1 MNELITKNIGKNK
14 SKLLEYY
21 RSRSEELIAE
31 AKQVFADTE
40 YKQRASLVNKGLIEA
55 KGNLLKILEQKSKKE
70 KWTSDVILEGVLII
84 TYTNYVVMLEARNDV
99 WPYEYM
105 AFARRIGELWEPFCL
120 LCWEYPLNDNLSYF
134 VPPLF
139 KDVKKKLTKEIHDFI
154 DSLEIS
160 EKEKIELRDYYQ
172 KVWAL
177 VTSGEIKLELDL
189 HFEQGKNKFV
199 VDFKSGFSS
208 NEKGNTNRLLLVA
221 SIYKILDEG
230 HRCLI
235 FVRSSEEQ
243 NNHYLQTLKKSGLWD
258 VYCGVQA
265 YQKIKEFTGFDLG
278 KWMKQNVQWKKDFD
292 EKMYNHLKK
301 NNLIQYLEW

>member
-1 MNELITKNIGKNK
+1 MTLIDNNVRTKKTE
-14 SKLLEYY
+14 LLEYY
-21 RSRSEELIAE
+21 RSRSDELIAE
-31 AKQVFADTE
+31 SKQIYADSE
-40 YKQRASLVNKGLIEA
+40 YKKRASLVNKGLIEA

-70 KWTSDVILEGVLII
+70 GWEKDEVLEGVLII

-99 WPYEYM
+99 WSYEYM

-120 LCWEYPLNDNLSYF
+120 LCWDYPVNDNLNYF

-139 KDVKKKLTKEIHDFI
+139 KDVKKKLTKEIDDLI
-154 DSLEIS
+154 DKLEIS
-160 EKEKIELRDYYQ
+160 KDEKDELRKYYQ
-172 KVWAL
+172 KVWIL

-189 HFEQGKNKFV
+189 HFENGENDFV

-221 SIYKILDEG
+221 SIYKVLEEG
-230 HRCLI
+230 HKCLL
-235 FVRSSEEQ
+235 FVRSPEEQ

-258 VYCGVQA
+258 VYCGEET
-265 YQKIKEFTGFDLG
+265 YKKIQDFTGFNLAG
-278 KWMKQNVQWKKDFD
+278 WMKENVKWENDFD
-292 EKMYNHLKK
+292 EKMFSHLKE